1 MLALYSPKDL
11 DGGLIVSGSAD
22 HTIRSKQLQLTGSV
36 GPPAQEDH
44 EQNRCEP
51 PRGRLP
57 AQVRRRGEA
66 DELRRRA
73 RAEQRKLRALSLA
86 QDKALKKQKQN
97 KNVCAYCFHGNR
109 IYTGYEDGLICCWRV
124 DVRHG
129 ARLVSP
135 ALPFPQDGERF
146 NPLIGHTNRINF
158 ITSTDGERIFSA
170 SNDCTVRA
178 WSTKVASPAHSVERT
193 VREHLQVHRPSVD
206 SVRLVQQQPD
216 VHSVVGPHGA
226 HRGPGGEQG
235 DEELHRVEGGDQD
248 DDRREQLRVRGGVRP
263 HHPRLQP
270 RGARVCAAISFRQR
284 RRGSTRATRDGC
296 TASRCTTTCS
306 SRAETTAA

>member
-44 EQNRCEP
+44 EQNRGEP

-135 ALPFPQDGERF
+135 HVAFSPGRRALQ
-146 NPLIGHTNRINF
+146 
-158 ITSTDGERIFSA
+158 
-170 SNDCTVRA
+170 
-178 WSTKVASPAHSVERT
+178 PAHRTHEPHQLHHVDGRRAHFLRVER
-193 VREHLQVHRPSVD
+193 
-206 SVRLVQQQPD
+206 
-216 VHSVVGPHGA
+216 
-226 HRGPGGEQG
+226 
-235 DEELHRVEGGDQD
+235 LH
-248 DDRREQLRVRGGVRP
+248 
-263 HHPRLQP
+263 
-270 RGARVCAAISFRQR
+270 GARVEHKGSLAGSQR
-284 RRGSTRATRDGC
+284 RADCARASSSSQTQCRQC
-296 TASRCTTTCS
+296 ASRTATT
-306 SRAETTAA
+306 